1 MKNFLINNKIIIL
14 IVSSII
20 IVTCGTLYFINHNKN
35 DSNPS
40 NDEVPDLNLS
50 EEKKK
55 IIGDS
60 DLTKNDDKEDDSNY
74 TDEYKEYTKLS
85 DKEKEK
91 LDVVPRKE
99 KVPISQID
107 VIDEQINN
115 NSDIK
120 EENIPDKFNLADKID
135 LKVED
140 QGHYGLCWAFASLNS
155 LETYLALNNLG
166 NYDFSE
172 IHLDYMRSNLMYGYR
187 YLHAGGSF
195 DDFREY
201 VLQSGA
207 VLEQDTEYY
216 KDYTKDEYEKFA
228 DMKSIV
234 DVTDIVNFPSI
245 KEISESDP
253 DYDNKIKSFRNTI
266 KKHIMTNGSLYA
278 AIKST
283 LNTNIY
289 CKKNCFSDHAV
300 SIVGWDD
307 NYPKENF
314 KNSDGSMPLND
325 GAYIILNSWGE
336 NFGDNGY
343 FYISYEDELVE
354 SQLSGV
360 ISTSIEN
367 AYKVSDIKS
376 EALRNY
382 VENKYSFSFIEY
394 NGENYITNNAIKL
407 IYSIDLSNQNITD
420 SDLVELSIFPNL
432 SEINLS
438 NNNISDITSL
448 ANLKNLTSLNLSN
461 NNVSDV
467 TPLASLDNLSI
478 IDLSNNRLTKGYDL
492 LVNTYE
498 LKLNNCNIDGNIS
511 LKNLNKLILLDLS
524 DNIGIN
530 LNDFLPENIGNL
542 ILKNIDL
549 VSLDNLGKFDDLLTL
564 DVSNNKL
571 TDLNG
576 LSNFKNLLNIDI
588 SGNNINDYSLLKNF
602 NNLFSLTAKNNN
614 ISDITMFNDI
624 NTVRLDLSDNNIND
638 ITNFKNDNV
647 FSLDL
652 SNNKITS
659 GFEVLK
665 NIETL
670 FLADND
676 ITDLTEISKLDNII
690 NLDLSNNKIKDIS
703 LLSKLDKL
711 DTLSLA
717 GNKQLEGTFK
727 SNSIEHLNLSNSNID
742 DNFDLSNIKKLTY
755 INLSHTNYND
765 LNKVI
770 NLLPTDNYSSIFIDG
785 REISEIDANAIN
797 NLNKN
802 IMIFNATINFNL
814 EASKNNIDLK
824 NNLPLKKVLLRD
836 VMSITSKLINGK
848 GVNKF
853 SNITIDDINEHSI
866 QFNKVSYG
874 NKFIDADLI
883 LNY

>member
-135 LKVED
+135 LKVEN

-289 CKKNCFSDHAV
+289 CKKNCLSDHAV

-343 FYISYEDELVE
+343 FLYI
-354 SQLSGV
+354 
-360 ISTSIEN
+360 I
-367 AYKVSDIKS
+367 
-376 EALRNY
+376 R
-382 VENKYSFSFIEY
+382 
-394 NGENYITNNAIKL
+394 
-407 IYSIDLSNQNITD
+407 
-420 SDLVELSIFPNL
+420 
-432 SEINLS
+432 
-438 NNNISDITSL
+438 
-448 ANLKNLTSLNLSN
+448 
-461 NNVSDV
+461 
-467 TPLASLDNLSI
+467 
-478 IDLSNNRLTKGYDL
+478 R
-492 LVNTYE
+492 
-498 LKLNNCNIDGNIS
+498 
-511 LKNLNKLILLDLS
+511 
-524 DNIGIN
+524 
-530 LNDFLPENIGNL
+530 
-542 ILKNIDL
+542 
-549 VSLDNLGKFDDLLTL
+549 
-564 DVSNNKL
+564 
-571 TDLNG
+571 
-576 LSNFKNLLNIDI
+576 
-588 SGNNINDYSLLKNF
+588 
-602 NNLFSLTAKNNN
+602 
-614 ISDITMFNDI
+614 
-624 NTVRLDLSDNNIND
+624 
-638 ITNFKNDNV
+638 
-647 FSLDL
+647 
-652 SNNKITS
+652 
-659 GFEVLK
+659 
-665 NIETL
+665 
-670 FLADND
+670 
-676 ITDLTEISKLDNII
+676 
-690 NLDLSNNKIKDIS
+690 
-703 LLSKLDKL
+703 
-711 DTLSLA
+711 
-717 GNKQLEGTFK
+717 
-727 SNSIEHLNLSNSNID
+727 
-742 DNFDLSNIKKLTY
+742 
-755 INLSHTNYND
+755 
-765 LNKVI
+765 
-770 NLLPTDNYSSIFIDG
+770 
-785 REISEIDANAIN
+785 
-797 NLNKN
+797 
-802 IMIFNATINFNL
+802 
-814 EASKNNIDLK
+814 
-824 NNLPLKKVLLRD
+824 
-836 VMSITSKLINGK
+836 
-848 GVNKF
+848 
-853 SNITIDDINEHSI
+853 
-866 QFNKVSYG
+866 
-874 NKFIDADLI
+874 
-883 LNY
+883 

>member
-1 MKNFLINNKIIIL
+1 MIM
-14 IVSSII
+14 
-20 IVTCGTLYFINHNKN
+20 
-35 DSNPS
+35 
-40 NDEVPDLNLS
+40 
-50 EEKKK
+50 
-55 IIGDS
+55 
-60 DLTKNDDKEDDSNY
+60 
-74 TDEYKEYTKLS
+74 
-85 DKEKEK
+85 
-91 LDVVPRKE
+91 
-99 KVPISQID
+99 
-107 VIDEQINN
+107 
-115 NSDIK
+115 DI
-120 EENIPDKFNLADKID
+120 
-135 LKVED
+135 
-140 QGHYGLCWAFASLNS
+140 
-155 LETYLALNNLG
+155 
-166 NYDFSE
+166 
-172 IHLDYMRSNLMYGYR
+172 
-187 YLHAGGSF
+187 
-195 DDFREY
+195 
-201 VLQSGA
+201 
-207 VLEQDTEYY
+207 
-216 KDYTKDEYEKFA
+216 
-228 DMKSIV
+228 
-234 DVTDIVNFPSI
+234 
-245 KEISESDP
+245 
-253 DYDNKIKSFRNTI
+253 
-266 KKHIMTNGSLYA
+266 
-278 AIKST
+278 
-283 LNTNIY
+283 
-289 CKKNCFSDHAV
+289 
-300 SIVGWDD
+300 
-307 NYPKENF
+307 
-314 KNSDGSMPLND
+314 
-325 GAYIILNSWGE
+325 
-336 NFGDNGY
+336 

-461 NNVSDV
+461 NKVSDV
-467 TPLASLDNLSI
+467 TPLASLDNLTS

-524 DNIGIN
+524 DNTGIN

-576 LSNFKNLLNIDI
+576 ISNFKNLLNIDI

-614 ISDITMFNDI
+614 ISDITIFNDI
-624 NTVRLDLSDNNIND
+624 NTIRLDLSDNNIND